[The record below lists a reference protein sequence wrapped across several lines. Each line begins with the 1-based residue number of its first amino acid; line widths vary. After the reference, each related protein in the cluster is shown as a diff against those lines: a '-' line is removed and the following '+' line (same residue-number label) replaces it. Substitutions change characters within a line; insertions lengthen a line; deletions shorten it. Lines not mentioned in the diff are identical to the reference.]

1 MNLLC
6 WNCRGL
12 GNLPT
17 EQELGDLTW
26 TQDPSVVFLVETWLD
41 KVRLEEIRSKMKFG
55 GMIEVCRDMREGRGG
70 GGREGIVIFGKRML
84 ISHWASFLQTI
95 SMVF

>member
-6 WNCRGL
+6 WNCQGL

-17 EQELGDLTW
+17 EQELGDLIW

-55 GMIEVCRDMREGRGG
+55 GMIEVCRDMRGGTRGGG
-70 GGREGIVIFGKRML
+70 GGREL
-84 ISHWASFLQTI
+84 
-95 SMVF
+95 